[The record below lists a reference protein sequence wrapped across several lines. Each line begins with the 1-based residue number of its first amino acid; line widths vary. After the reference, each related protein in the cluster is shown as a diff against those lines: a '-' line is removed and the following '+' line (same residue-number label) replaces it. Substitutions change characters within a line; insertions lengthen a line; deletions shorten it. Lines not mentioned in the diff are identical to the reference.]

1 MALSSEIL
9 GLIEAELRH
18 AKAAGELEPTAMVL
32 ATMDGEGSLSTR
44 TVLLKSLDVDG
55 LVFFTNT
62 LSIKGRELRKMP
74 FAAVTLF
81 WKMTICQVHASGRV
95 SLVSDEE
102 ADAYF
107 STRDRASQ
115 IGAWASRQS
124 EPLASRE
131 VLDARVRE
139 FEEKFA
145 GVEVPRP
152 PHWSGYRLSPSVVEF
167 WHGRPHRLHDRIR
180 YTLEDN
186 AWTAQR
192 LYP

>member
-1 MALSSEIL
+1 MALSSEIVE
-9 GLIEAELRH
+9 LIEAELRH

-44 TVLLKSLDVDG
+44 TVLLKSLDEDG

-62 LSIKGRELRKMP
+62 LSFKGRELRKQP

-81 WKMTICQVHASGRV
+81 WKMTISQVHASGRV

-124 EPLASRE
+124 EPLASRD

-139 FEEKFA
+139 FEDKFA

-152 PHWSGYRLSPSVVEF
+152 PHWSGYRLSPTMVEF

-180 YTLEDN
+180 YILEDN
-186 AWTAQR
+186 TWTAQR
-192 LYP
+192 LFP

>member
-9 GLIEAELRH
+9 GLIEAELRK

-44 TVLLKSLDVDG
+44 TVLLKSLDQDG

-62 LSIKGRELRKMP
+62 LSIKGNDIRKVP
-74 FAAVTLF
+74 YAAVTFF
-81 WKMTICQVHASGRV
+81 WKMTISQVHARGSV

-107 STRDRASQ
+107 ATRDRTSQ

-124 EPLASRE
+124 ELLESRE
-131 VLDARVRE
+131 ALDERVRL
-139 FEEKFA
+139 FEEKFE
-145 GVEVPRP
+145 GREVPRP
-152 PHWSGYRLSPSVVEF
+152 PHWSGYRISPDMVEF
-167 WHGRPHRLHDRIR
+167 WHGRPYRLHDRFR
-180 YTLEDN
+180 YTLEEDG
-186 AWTAQR
+186 WTCQR
-192 LYP
+192 LFP